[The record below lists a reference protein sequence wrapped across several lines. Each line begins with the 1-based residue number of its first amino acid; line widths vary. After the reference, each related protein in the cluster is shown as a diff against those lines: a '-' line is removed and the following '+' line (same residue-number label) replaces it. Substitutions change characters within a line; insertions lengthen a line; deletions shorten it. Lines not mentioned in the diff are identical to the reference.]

1 MAEARAMLPPKL
13 AAPESATLSPDG
25 PGERASDTDPAGP
38 SLAGSLAIGASEDET
53 GPSEATVG
61 ASADDETGDGAVAV
75 PDEVGAGDSST
86 GVDGALAGV
95 GVVGAAS
102 GAAVGDWA
110 SPITATTARK
120 RTTKATVRA
129 IFDSMK
135 GRR

>member
-1 MAEARAMLPPKL
+1 MLPPKL

-38 SLAGSLAIGASEDET
+38 SLAGSLATGASEDET
-53 GPSEATVG
+53 GPSEEGPSEATVG

-86 GVDGALAGV
+86 CVDGALAGV